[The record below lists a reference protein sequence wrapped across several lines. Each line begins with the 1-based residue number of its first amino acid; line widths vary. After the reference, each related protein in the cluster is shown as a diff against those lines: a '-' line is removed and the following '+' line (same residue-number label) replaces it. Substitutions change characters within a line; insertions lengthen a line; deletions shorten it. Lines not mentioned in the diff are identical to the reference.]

1 MTMLS
6 QPAILASISY
16 IFLAFMIL
24 MPFGVATNESGK
36 RYDFGSR
43 LLIVLIML
51 IPIGL
56 SIYSINC
63 MVVGGCTVWAWIQG
77 VALALWVILFVLASI
92 LAGQNSS
99 SDVTNTMIM

>member
-1 MTMLS
+1 
-6 QPAILASISY
+6 
-16 IFLAFMIL
+16 
-24 MPFGVATNESGK
+24 
-36 RYDFGSR
+36 
-43 LLIVLIML
+43 
-51 IPIGL
+51 
-56 SIYSINC
+56 